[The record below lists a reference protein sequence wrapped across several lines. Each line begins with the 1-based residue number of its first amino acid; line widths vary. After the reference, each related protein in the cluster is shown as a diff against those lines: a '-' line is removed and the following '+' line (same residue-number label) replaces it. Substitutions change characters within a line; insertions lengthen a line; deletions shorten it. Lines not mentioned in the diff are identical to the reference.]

1 MNPEFPHIPGFFE
14 FSIRYCGR
22 VSQTILS
29 ERFMVEVAVESFKKI
44 YRASSSD
51 RNRLRGIKKSG
62 FELSHILFWKFF
74 SSIKVS
80 KSNIHSFGGLL
91 DASECIRVG
100 VGPAGH
106 GQRASE

>member
-1 MNPEFPHIPGFFE
+1 MLQPFSHIPGIFE

-22 VSQTILS
+22 GS
-29 ERFMVEVAVESFKKI
+29 EAISLKRFMVKVADENFKKI
-44 YRASSSD
+44 YRASRSD
-51 RNRLRGIKKSG
+51 MNRPRGIKKSD

-74 SSIKVS
+74 SSIKGS

-91 DASECIRVG
+91 YTSECIRVV
-100 VGPAGH
+100 VGQAGH

>member
-1 MNPEFPHIPGFFE
+1 MLQPFPHIHRIFE

-22 VSQTILS
+22 VSLTISLK
-29 ERFMVEVAVESFKKI
+29 RFMVEVAAESFKKI
-44 YRASSSD
+44 YRVSSSD
-51 RNRLRGIKKSG
+51 RNRPRGIEKSD

-74 SSIKVS
+74 SSTKGS

-91 DASECIRVG
+91 DARKCIRVV